1 MLLMPAA
8 AAFFRQALPESES
21 RLTIMRTETP
31 SLIMLEQRGLSFV
44 LSPPAFWMS
53 PLKPAAVNAA
63 FRLGRSL
70 ASHRGEVVV
79 SGRMTPMVLTLA
91 LLPEPELPPLLP
103 HAAI

>member
-8 AAFFRQALPESES
+8 AAFFKHAPPESES

-31 SLIMLEQRGLSFV
+31 SLIMLEQMVPNLV

-53 PLKPAAVNAA
+53 PLKPAAVNAL
-63 FRLGRSL
+63 FRLGGSL

-79 SGRMTPMVLTLA
+79 SGRMTPIVFT
-91 LLPEPELPPLLP
+91 LLPELEPPDP
-103 HAAI
+103 